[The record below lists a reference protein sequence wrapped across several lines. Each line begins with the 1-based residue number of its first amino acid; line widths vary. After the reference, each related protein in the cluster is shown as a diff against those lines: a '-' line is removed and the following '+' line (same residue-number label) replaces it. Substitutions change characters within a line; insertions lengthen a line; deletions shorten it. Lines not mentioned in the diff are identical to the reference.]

1 MDSPS
6 VTGNVTYTYPA
17 TFLRHA
23 TPAMILATDY
33 SQTSMLIQVVLAVSI
48 AITFFCSVPASAAN
62 DDLSS
67 KRAKPKLPNKIL
79 WAWKRAEDLSS
90 IDPHE
95 FGVAYLACHIFI
107 DGEKVKWETRNQPLK
122 IPPNTAVVPTVRID
136 IVRREKPTLSKEQI
150 EKISWHILKAAS
162 AQNAAAIQ
170 IDFDALTTERGFY
183 RELLQHL
190 RKTLPSTIPIS
201 ITALASWCLF
211 DNWIKDLPVD
221 ESIPMMFSL
230 GRDRQ
235 KVLLYLQKHH
245 DFLDER
251 ANRSLGLSLEDTGVN
266 ELMIP
271 IAQKRK
277 IPLRVYVFT
286 RTAWTEKKIRAVKF
300 LLGKL

>member
-1 MDSPS
+1 
-6 VTGNVTYTYPA
+6 
-17 TFLRHA
+17 
-23 TPAMILATDY
+23 
-33 SQTSMLIQVVLAVSI
+33 MLIQIVLATLFSI
-48 AITFFCSVPASAAN
+48 AVISTAQASAAA
-62 DDLSS
+62 DDAPSTS
-67 KRAKPKLPNKIL
+67 TKPKLPNKVL
-79 WAWKRAEDLSS
+79 WAWKRAEDLSG

-107 DGEKVKWETRNQPLK
+107 DGDKVKWETRNQPLK
-122 IPPNTAVVPTVRID
+122 IPPHTAVVPTVRID

-150 EKISWHILKAAS
+150 EKISWHILKAAT
-162 AQNAAAIQ
+162 AQNSAAIQ
-170 IDFDALTTERGFY
+170 IDFDALATERGFY
-183 RELLQHL
+183 RALLQHL
-190 RKTLPSTIPIS
+190 RKTLPSTMPIS

-221 ESIPMMFSL
+221 ESVPMMFSL
-230 GRDRQ
+230 GRDRK

-251 ANRSLGLSLEDTGVN
+251 ANRSLGLSLEDTSVN

-271 IAQKRK
+271 IVQKRK